1 VGNHQNDQQLTD
13 SLRPDLS
20 PPLARLNGRVRR
32 RRRVV
37 AHGQRHVLSPSYA
50 GAHRGLA
57 RRRWVPLGTSDR
69 LLDALTLRDWAHT
82 AVSDLITHID
92 EINRLNV
99 FPVADS
105 DTGANMLF
113 TMRSA
118 LAEANAGVNAD
129 GSPGCVARVAAAL
142 SAGALNGARGNSGV
156 ILSQIL
162 RGIADVTATAA
173 ADSGGE
179 LPEMDAVILGAGL
192 QRGVELVITS
202 MGGEEVPGTIV
213 SVLRAAADAVEECA
227 HGGEGLAPAITAA
240 GDAAVVALEKTTE
253 QLDVLA
259 DAGAV
264 DAGGRGLLVLLDALR
279 STISGQAPART
290 VYELSPP
297 TQQADPAT
305 ERPAPQFE
313 VMYLLDGCD
322 AAAADALRN
331 QLEELGESVAIAQA
345 AAQGSDPLDSYS
357 VHVHTDDA
365 GAAVEAGLVAGRLSR
380 IVVSALSSGV
390 TGLPVGSWTR
400 ERAVLAVVDGDGAAE
415 LFAGEGACVLQ
426 PGPDTGYP
434 ATDISAHQLVRAL
447 VDTGAAQVMV
457 LPNGYVAAEELVAGC
472 TAAIGWGIDVVPIPT
487 GSMVQGL
494 AALAVHEPGRQ
505 AVDDGFTMARAAGAA
520 RHGSVRIATESAL
533 TWAGRCQPGDGLG
546 IAGDEVLIVAADAA
560 GAGIGLLDLLLASGG
575 DLVTVLVGAGIGTDA
590 DATAV
595 SDILQEH
602 VHDNHPGTE
611 LVTYRTG
618 HHGDALLIGVE

>member
-1 VGNHQNDQQLTD
+1 
-13 SLRPDLS
+13 
-20 PPLARLNGRVRR
+20 
-32 RRRVV
+32 VV
-37 AHGQRHVLSPSYA
+37 H
-50 GAHRGLA
+50 
-57 RRRWVPLGTSDR
+57 LGTSDR
-69 LLDALTLRDWAHT
+69 LLDASALRDWAHT

-92 EINRLNV
+92 EINQLNV

-118 LAEANAGVNAD
+118 LAEANAGA
-129 GSPGCVARVAAAL
+129 GSEVGPGCVARVAAAM
-142 SAGALNGARGNSGV
+142 SVGALNGARGNSGV

-173 ADSGGE
+173 AGSGGE
-179 LPEMDAVILGAGL
+179 LFEIDVTVFGAAL
-192 QRGVELVITS
+192 RRGVELVITS

-213 SVLRAAADAVEECA
+213 SVLRAAAGAVEKFAE
-227 HGGEGLAPAITAA
+227 GGHGLAAAITAA

-279 STISGQAPART
+279 STVTGQAPART
-290 VYELSPP
+290 VYRLSPR
-297 TQQADPAT
+297 ALPAEPVT
-305 ERPAPQFE
+305 DRPAPQFE
-313 VMYLLDGCD
+313 VMYLLDGCH
-322 AAAADALRN
+322 AAAADALRER
-331 QLEELGESVAIAQA
+331 LGELGESVAITA
-345 AAQGSDPLDSYS
+345 ALSTTQGSYS

-380 IVVSALSSGV
+380 VVVSVLSSGA
-390 TGLPVGSWTR
+390 TGLPAGSWTR

-415 LFAGEGACVLQ
+415 LFAGEGASVLQ
-426 PGPDTGYP
+426 RGREAVDPN
-434 ATDISAHQLVRAL
+434 ADISAHQLVRAV

-505 AVDDGFTMARAAGAA
+505 AVNDGYTMARAAGAA

-533 TWAGRCQPGDGLG
+533 TWAGRCYAGDGLG

-560 GAGIGLLDLLLASGG
+560 TAAIGLLDLLLASGG
-575 DLVTVLVGAGIGTDA
+575 DLVTVLMGAGIEEDA
-590 DATAV
+590 EVSAV
-595 SDILQEH
+595 CDILEDH

-618 HHGDALLIGVE
+618 HRGDALLIGVE

>member
-1 VGNHQNDQQLTD
+1 V
-13 SLRPDLS
+13 
-20 PPLARLNGRVRR
+20 
-32 RRRVV
+32 
-37 AHGQRHVLSPSYA
+37 
-50 GAHRGLA
+50 
-57 RRRWVPLGTSDR
+57 DR
-69 LLDALTLRDWAHT
+69 LLDASALRDWAHT

-118 LAEANAGVNAD
+118 LAEANAGVGAD
-129 GSPGCVARVAAAL
+129 GGSGCVARVASAL

-162 RGIADVTATAA
+162 RGIADVTAPAA
-173 ADSGGE
+173 ADAGGE
-179 LPEMDAVILGAGL
+179 LPELDAVLLGAAL
-192 QRGVELVITS
+192 HRGVELVITS
-202 MGGEEVPGTIV
+202 MGGQEVPGTIV

-227 HGGEGLAPAITAA
+227 ADGLATAIIAG

-264 DAGGRGLLVLLDALR
+264 DAGGRGLLVLLDALS
-279 STISGQAPART
+279 STITGQTSART
-290 VYELSPP
+290 VYELSPRAGP
-297 TQQADPAT
+297 PEAVA
-305 ERPAPQFE
+305 ERPGPQFE
-313 VMYLLDGCD
+313 VMYLLDGCE
-322 AAAADALRN
+322 AAAADVLRER
-331 QLEELGESVAIAQA
+331 LEELGESVAIAA
-345 AAQGSDPLDSYS
+345 APSDSYS

-365 GAAVEAGLVAGRLSR
+365 GAAVEAGLAAGQLSR
-380 IVVSALSSGV
+380 IVVSALSSG
-390 TGLPVGSWTR
+390 TGGLPAGSWTR

-415 LFAGEGACVLQ
+415 LFAGEGACVLR
-426 PGPDTGYP
+426 PDP
-434 ATDISAHQLVRAL
+434 ERDRSADISAHQLVRAV

-487 GSMVQGL
+487 ESMVQGL

-505 AVDDGFTMARAAGAA
+505 AVDDGYTMARAAGGA

-560 GAGIGLLDLLLASGG
+560 AAAIGLIDVLLAAGG
-575 DLVTVLVGAGIGTDA
+575 DLVTVLVGAGISDDA
-590 DATAV
+590 SDISATAV
-595 SDILQEH
+595 GDILGEH
-602 VHDNHPGTE
+602 VHDHHPGTE
-611 LVTYRTG
+611 LVIYPTR
-618 HHGDALLIGVE
+618 HRGDALLIGVE

>member
-1 VGNHQNDQQLTD
+1 M
-13 SLRPDLS
+13 
-20 PPLARLNGRVRR
+20 
-32 RRRVV
+32 
-37 AHGQRHVLSPSYA
+37 
-50 GAHRGLA
+50 
-57 RRRWVPLGTSDR
+57 RRRWVTLGTADTSQDR
-69 LLDALTLRDWAHT
+69 LLDAITLRDWAHT

-118 LAEANAGVNAD
+118 LAEAKVGAGAEG
-129 GSPGCVARVAAAL
+129 GSTCVARTAAAL

-162 RGIADVTATAA
+162 RGVADVTAAA
-173 ADSGGE
+173 AAAAGGE
-179 LPEMDAVILGAGL
+179 LPHIDAGVLGAAL
-192 QRGVELVITS
+192 QRGVELVISS
-202 MGGEEVPGTIV
+202 MGGEEIPGTIV
-213 SVLRAAADAVEECA
+213 SVLGAAANAVTQCA
-227 HGGEGLAPAITAA
+227 GAGEGLVPAVIAA
-240 GDAAVVALEKTTE
+240 GDAAVVALEKTPE

-279 STISGQAPART
+279 RTITGQAPART
-290 VYELSPP
+290 VYELAPREQPP
-297 TQQADPAT
+297 EAPAH
-305 ERPAPQFE
+305 RPAPQFE
-313 VMYLLDGCD
+313 VMYRLDGCEPT
-322 AAAADALRN
+322 AADTLRDR
-331 QLEELGESVAIAQA
+331 LGELGDSVGIAS
-345 AAQGSDPLDSYS
+345 AQSSTQRTYS

-365 GAAVEAGLVAGRLSR
+365 GAAVEAGLAAGRLSR
-380 IVVSALSSGV
+380 IVISALSSG
-390 TGLPVGSWTR
+390 TPGLPAGGWTR
-400 ERAVLAVVDGDGAAE
+400 ERAVLAVVDGVGACE

-426 PGPDTGYP
+426 RD
-434 ATDISAHQLVRAL
+434 ATADDAVTNISAHQLMRAV

-457 LPNGYVAAEELVAGC
+457 LPNGYVPAEELVAGC

-494 AALAVHEPGRQ
+494 AALAVHETDRQ
-505 AVDDGFTMARAAGAA
+505 AVDDGYTMARAAGAA

-533 TWAGRCQPGDGLG
+533 TWAGRCRPGDGLG
-546 IAGDEVLIVAADAA
+546 IAGDEVLIVADDAV
-560 GAGIGLLDLLLASGG
+560 GAAIGLLDLLLASGG
-575 DLVTVLVGAGIGTDA
+575 DLVTVLLGAAIDSDGDA
-590 DATAV
+590 GAV
-595 SDILQEH
+595 TDILEEH
-602 VHDNHPGTE
+602 MHDHHPGTE

>member
-1 VGNHQNDQQLTD
+1 M
-13 SLRPDLS
+13 
-20 PPLARLNGRVRR
+20 
-32 RRRVV
+32 
-37 AHGQRHVLSPSYA
+37 
-50 GAHRGLA
+50 
-57 RRRWVPLGTSDR
+57 DR
-69 LLDALTLRDWAHT
+69 LLDAMTLRDWAHT
-82 AVSDLITHID
+82 SVSDLITHID

-118 LAEANAGVNAD
+118 LAEANAGANAD
-129 GSPGCVARVAAAL
+129 GGSACVARAAAAL

-179 LPEMDAVILGAGL
+179 LPHIDPVILGAAL
-192 QRGVELVITS
+192 QRGVDLVISS
-202 MGGEEVPGTIV
+202 MGGEEIPGTIV
-213 SVLRAAADAVEECA
+213 SVLRAAASAVEQCA
-227 HGGEGLAPAITAA
+227 QGGEDLAPAIIAA
-240 GDAAVVALEKTTE
+240 GDAAVVALEKTPE
-253 QLDVLA
+253 QLEVLA

-279 STISGQAPART
+279 STITGQAPART
-290 VYELSPP
+290 VYQLSPRAAQP
-297 TQQADPAT
+297 EAAA
-305 ERPAPQFE
+305 ERPAQFE
-313 VMYLLDGCD
+313 VMYRLDSCNPP
-322 AAAADALRN
+322 AANALRDR
-331 QLEELGESVAIAQA
+331 LMKLGDSVAIAAAPFTNQA
-345 AAQGSDPLDSYS
+345 SYS

-380 IVVSALSSGV
+380 IVISALSSSAA
-390 TGLPVGSWTR
+390 GLPAGGWTR

-426 PGPDTGYP
+426 PDPVAGDP
-434 ATDISAHQLVRAL
+434 ATNVSAHQLMRAV

-494 AALAVHEPGRQ
+494 AALAVHEADRQ
-505 AVDDGFTMARAAGAA
+505 AVDDGYTMARAAGAT

-546 IAGDEVLIVAADAA
+546 IAGDEVLIVAADAV
-560 GAGIGLLDLLLASGG
+560 GAAIGLLDLLLASGG
-575 DLVTVLVGAGIGTDA
+575 DLVTVLVGAGIETAGPDTNA
-590 DATAV
+590 ATV
-595 SDILQEH
+595 SDILEEH
-602 VHDNHPGTE
+602 MHDHHPGTE

-618 HHGDALLIGVE
+618 HRGDVLLIGVE

>member
-1 VGNHQNDQQLTD
+1 M
-13 SLRPDLS
+13 
-20 PPLARLNGRVRR
+20 
-32 RRRVV
+32 
-37 AHGQRHVLSPSYA
+37 
-50 GAHRGLA
+50 
-57 RRRWVPLGTSDR
+57 
-69 LLDALTLRDWAHT
+69 RDWAHT

-118 LAEANAGVNAD
+118 LAEANAEA
-129 GSPGCVARVAAAL
+129 GSNGGPGCVARVAAAL

-162 RGIADVTATAA
+162 RGVADVSAA
-173 ADSGGE
+173 AAVDSGGE
-179 LPEMDAVILGAGL
+179 LAEIDGVTLAAGL
-192 QRGVELVITS
+192 QRGVDLVITS

-227 HGGEGLAPAITAA
+227 NEGLAPAITAA
-240 GDAAVVALEKTTE
+240 GDAAVVALEKTPE

-279 STISGQAPART
+279 STVTGQRTARA
-290 VYELSPP
+290 VYELSPRVRP
-297 TQQADPAT
+297 ADAAT

-322 AAAADALRN
+322 AAAADGLRN
-331 QLEELGESVAIAQA
+331 RLEELGESVAIAQA
-345 AAQGSDPLDSYS
+345 AAQESDTTDSYS

-365 GAAVEAGLVAGRLSR
+365 GAAIEAGLLAGRPSR
-380 IVVSALSSGV
+380 IVVSALSSGT
-390 TGLPVGSWTR
+390 TGLPAGSWTR
-400 ERAVLAVVDGDGAAE
+400 KRAVLAVVDGDGAAE
-415 LFAGEGACVLQ
+415 LFSCEGACVLR
-426 PGPDTGYP
+426 PDPDAGNP
-434 ATDISAHQLVRAL
+434 ATDISAHQLVRAM

-472 TAAIGWGIDVVPIPT
+472 TAASGWGIDVVPIPT

-494 AALAVHEPGRQ
+494 AALAVHEPCRQ
-505 AVDDGFTMARAAGAA
+505 AVDDGYTMARAAGAA

-560 GAGIGLLDLLLASGG
+560 GAAIGLLDLLLASGG
-575 DLVTVLVGAGIGTDA
+575 DLVTVLVGASLETDA
-590 DATAV
+590 DGTPV
-595 SDILQEH
+595 GDVLQKH

-618 HHGDALLIGVE
+618 HRGDALLIGVE